1 MSVNSEEKR
10 EKDQIEKGL
19 DPVRI
24 ENIKS
29 VILE

>member
-19 DPVRI
+19 DPVRK
-24 ENIKS
+24 NIKS